1 MRLAQ
6 LNTAIDVKV
15 GERFGVAL
23 PLMGATG
30 ADWAICSPAD
40 VTIVS
45 QETATPSANF
55 GAQLVETVVF
65 ACQADGCHEIEF
77 RLGRPWESD
86 AQIDRLTVV
95 CGR

>member
-6 LNTAIDVKV
+6 LNSAIDVKV
-15 GERFGVAL
+15 GERFSVAL
-23 PLMGATG
+23 PVMGTTG
-30 ADWAICSPAD
+30 ADWTISSPED

-45 QETATPSANF
+45 KETATPSANF

-65 ACQADGCHEIEF
+65 ACRVGGRHEIEF

-86 AQIDRLTVV
+86 AEIDTLTVV
-95 CGR
+95 CGP